1 MPLLLT
7 RSDLRPLAASDEAL
21 DGAIDAVEAS
31 VLGSHAGDAGESIF
45 AGLALSNGDEL
56 ATNFVASAQ
65 GPACL
70 RIFPNRFAGTRGN
83 AWLGIQV
90 DGSSGEIDS
99 FIALDDLNVL
109 RTSVPAAV
117 GVRHLAPAG
126 ASTLAILG
134 SGTQAHSHARTFARV
149 MPNLKS
155 IQVWSPTPE
164 HRERFAAELA
174 EHKGMHVSAC
184 ETAEAAVDQA
194 DVITAAGRLAGGE
207 PAVSNPASVRPG
219 ALFVSMTA
227 SGLNLLGLGARI
239 AVPTAER
246 PELIGHGFSSGF
258 LRQAPPP
265 PPPHALQL
273 ADVILGNAPARK
285 SETET
290 LVYELAGPYLWDIPI
305 LGWIRQWADARGLG
319 FQINFSD

>member
-31 VLGSHAGDAGESIF
+31 ILSSHAGEAGESIF

-56 ATNFVASAQ
+56 AANCVASAQ

-70 RIFPNRFAGTRGN
+70 RIFPHRFTGTREN

-99 FIALDDLNVL
+99 FIALDDLNPL

-134 SGTQAHSHARTFARV
+134 SGTQARSHARTFRRV

-164 HRERFAAELA
+164 HRERFAADLA
-174 EHKGMHVSAC
+174 ERTGMYVSAC
-184 ETAEAAVDQA
+184 GTAEAAVDQA
-194 DVITAAGRLAGGE
+194 DVITAAGRLTGGE

-227 SGLNLLGLGARI
+227 SGLNLLGLGARM
-239 AVPTAER
+239 AVPTFKR
-246 PELIGHGFSSGF
+246 PELIAHGFSSGF

-265 PPPHALQL
+265 PPPHALQI
-273 ADVILGNAPARK
+273 ADVILGNAPAR
-285 SETET
+285 SSQTET

-305 LGWIRQWADARGLG
+305 LSWIRQWADARGIG
-319 FQINFSD
+319 SHVNFSD

>member
-1 MPLLLT
+1 MPVLLT
-7 RSDLRPLAASDEAL
+7 RSDLRPLAASDDAL

-31 VLGSHAGDAGESIF
+31 MLSSHAGDAGESVF

-56 ATNFVASAQ
+56 AMNFVASTR

-70 RIFPNRFAGTRGN
+70 RIFPNHFTGTRRN
-83 AWLGIQV
+83 AWVGIQV
-90 DGSSGEIDS
+90 DGSSGEIGS

-117 GVRHLAPAG
+117 GVRHLAPTQS
-126 ASTLAILG
+126 STLAILG
-134 SGTQAHSHARTFARV
+134 SGTQAHSHARTFVRV

-155 IQVWSPTPE
+155 IQVWSPTRE
-164 HRERFAAELA
+164 HRERFAADLA
-174 EHKGMHVSAC
+174 EQTGVDVSAC
-184 ETAEAAVDQA
+184 TTAEAAVDRA

-207 PAVSNPASVRPG
+207 PAVSDPTSVRPG

-227 SGLNLLGLGARI
+227 SGLNLLGAGARI
-239 AVPTAER
+239 VVPTMQR

-265 PPPHALQL
+265 PPPQALHL
-273 ADVILGNAPARK
+273 ADVILGNTPART
-285 SETET
+285 SESEI

-305 LGWIRQWADARGLG
+305 FGWIRQWADARGLG
-319 FQINFSD
+319 SRIDFSD

>member
-7 RSDLRPLAASDEAL
+7 RSHLRTLAADDEAL
-21 DGAIDAVEAS
+21 DGAIDAVETS
-31 VLGSHAGDAGESIF
+31 ILNSHAGDAGQSVF

-56 ATNFVASAQ
+56 ATNFVATAE

-70 RIFPNRFAGTRGN
+70 RIFPNLHGGTRGN

-90 DGSSGEIDS
+90 NGSTGEIDS

-117 GVRHLAPAG
+117 GVRHLAPTG

-149 MPNLKS
+149 LPHLETVR
-155 IQVWSPTPE
+155 VWSPTAE
-164 HRERFAAELA
+164 HRERFAGEIADQTGLDA
-174 EHKGMHVSAC
+174 SAC
-184 ETAEAAVDQA
+184 ETAEAAVESA

-207 PAVSNPASVRPG
+207 PALRDPSSVRPG

-227 SGLNLLGLGARI
+227 SGLNLLGSGARMV
-239 AVPTAER
+239 VPTVQR
-246 PELIGHGFSSGF
+246 PELVAHGFSSGF

-273 ADVILGNAPARK
+273 ADVILGRTPAR
-285 SETET
+285 SSAAET
-290 LVYELAGPYLWDIPI
+290 LVYELAGPYLWDVPI
-305 LGWIRQWADARGLG
+305 LQWIRQWADARGLG
-319 FQINFSD
+319 SLVDFSD